1 MASRPRWRLRL
12 GRRRIVAI
20 VVVLLVAFRV
30 ALPAIVRS
38 QLEKRTQAA
47 VTARLTVGNVD
58 LWLLRGAIAIEDVAF
73 RSDAAPDPPLVA
85 FHRLYV
91 NLGWL
96 SLLRRTIRVED
107 FSLEGFGI
115 HVERL
120 ANGALVLPAGR
131 PLPEGAAPPPPKP
144 PPSTGKPWNVA
155 VDHAALK
162 DGRLALRDHV
172 AEPAETA
179 ELVLDALALSG
190 FTLVAGE
197 DNQPGHG
204 TIEAKF
210 GDGTLRIETT
220 VATRPEGY
228 ALDAKIDA
236 TNVPLDRAQLHAP
249 QLGWTGFAAR
259 LDTAITLHAEPAALP
274 TASGTVALRDLR
286 VDVGDAAP
294 ALAWRRFDV
303 AIDRLD
309 PIARRA
315 VVERVSLDGGS
326 VLVTP
331 RAAKPLPLLPPRPA
345 AEPAPPTEP
354 TPEKPAPPWT
364 WEVHTVEVTDTK
376 ATVVLEPPPLEI
388 TVVKASVKGLRSE
401 PGAKSELAL
410 EVRQGEGTINI
421 DGTFGLD
428 PLGARLRTRIAGLAV
443 GPLLA
448 AAGGVPVR
456 LPGGVLGTDLN
467 IAADPAPLVVS
478 GTVTLGDLAVA
489 LPEGED
495 FSAGWKRLEVVLR
508 DVRVPGVLPAD
519 RGAKEPMRVDLDRV
533 RLVGPTAKV
542 TRAPEGVVLP
552 GARSAPGPAE
562 SAAAPPPAEG
572 GGPGLALTLG
582 SVAIEDGQVAILD
595 RTVKPFYEGRI
606 DKIGLQ
612 AHGLR
617 VPENVFDDFSFKANL
632 PGNAPFTVTG
642 KQAKGQVQ
650 IEANGKRIPLT
661 QFNPYV
667 TQAAGYSIGRGAAT
681 FGVKVRWAASKYDSQ
696 NHVELDQLAVA
707 GAQGDSLFLQ
717 RFGVPLTLAIG
728 LMQDV
733 HGKIALDVPIRG
745 DRTAGTRVDIGAVV
759 SQALAHAI
767 VNAITSPLKLVGALN
782 LTGDKVANFAPE
794 PIEFAPGRP
803 TVADAGRD
811 RVEQLARVLASAPAL
826 TVELRGAAGPA
837 DVRALQEA
845 AVLADLQGERRV
857 IGGVRNL
864 VSGGDRGAIRDAI
877 AKGKTDDLTPDR
889 KKTLD
894 EWAGKK
900 TVTDDQLHALAVAR
914 AEDLRTSM
922 GKDHGIDAARVK
934 LGDPQVDRDAGKP
947 VVAVALGAGS

>member
-1 MASRPRWRLRL
+1 V
-12 GRRRIVAI
+12 I
-20 VVVLLVAFRV
+20 VVLLLVALRV
-30 ALPAIVRS
+30 ALPSIVRS
-38 QLEKRTQAA
+38 QLESRTQAA
-47 VTARLTVGNVD
+47 VTGRLEVGDVD
-58 LWLLRGAIAIEDVAF
+58 LWLVRGGLALKDVTF
-73 RSDAAPDPPLVA
+73 RADAAPDPPLVA
-85 FHRLYV
+85 FRRLYV

-96 SLLRRTIRVED
+96 SLLRRTLRVEE
-107 FSLEGFGI
+107 FSLEGFGV

-120 ANGALVLPAGR
+120 ADGALVLPAPR
-131 PLPEGAAPPPPKP
+131 PAPAGAAPRPRAAPASPE
-144 PPSTGKPWNVA
+144 KPWNVA
-155 VDHAALK
+155 VDHAELK
-162 DGRLALRDHV
+162 EGRLALRDHV
-172 AEPAETA
+172 ADPPEDA

-190 FTLVAGE
+190 FTLEAGE

-210 GDGTLRIETT
+210 GDGTLRIETS
-220 VATRPEGY
+220 VSTRPEGY

-236 TNVPLDRAQLHAP
+236 NNVPLDRAQMHVP

-259 LDTAITLHAEPAALP
+259 FDTALTLHAEPAALP
-274 TASGTVALRDLR
+274 TASGTVALRDVR

-294 ALAWRRFDV
+294 ALSWRRLDI
-303 AIDRLD
+303 ALDRVD
-309 PIARRA
+309 PILRRA
-315 VVERVSLDGGS
+315 VVDRVALDGGS

-331 RAAKPLPLLPPRPA
+331 RAATPLPLLPRRAEQSAEPA
-345 AEPAPPTEP
+345 AEPKS
-354 TPEKPAPPWT
+354 EKPAPPWT

-376 ATVVLEPPPLEI
+376 ATVVLQPPPLEI
-388 TVVKASVKGLRSE
+388 TIVKATVKGLRSE
-401 PGAKSELAL
+401 PGTKSELAL
-410 EVRQGEGTINI
+410 EVRQGDGTIAI

-428 PLGARLRTRIAGLAV
+428 PLGARLRMRITGLAIP
-443 GPLLA
+443 PLVT

-495 FSAGWKRLEVVLR
+495 FAAGWKRLEVVLR

-533 RLVGPTAKV
+533 QLVGPTATV

-552 GARSAPGPAE
+552 GATTAPGSAE
-562 SAAAPPPAEG
+562 SQPAPPPAEAK
-572 GGPGLALTLG
+572 GPGLALTVG
-582 SVAIEDGQVAILD
+582 SVAVEDGQVVILD
-595 RTVKPFYEGRI
+595 RSVKPFYQGRV

-617 VPENVFDDFSFKANL
+617 VPENVFDDFAFKANL
-632 PGNAPFTVTG
+632 PGNAPLTVTG

-650 IEANGKRIPLT
+650 LQANGQRIPLA

-681 FGVKVRWAASKYDSQ
+681 FAIKTRWAASAYDSQ
-696 NHVELDQLAVA
+696 NHIELDQLTVG

-717 RFGVPLTLAIG
+717 RFGVPLTLALG
-728 LMQDV
+728 LMRDV

-745 DRTAGTRVDIGAVV
+745 DRTGGTRVDIGAVV

-767 VNAITSPLKLVGALN
+767 VNAISSPLKLLGALN
-782 LTGDKVANFAPE
+782 LEGGKVADFAPE
-794 PIEFAPGRP
+794 PIEFAPGKP
-803 TVADAGRD
+803 TVADAGRE
-811 RVEQLARVLASAPAL
+811 RVDQLARVLASAPAL

-845 AVLADLQGERRV
+845 AVLADLQGERRL

-877 AKGKTDDLTPDR
+877 AAGKTDGLAPDR
-889 KKTLD
+889 RKTLD
-894 EWAGKK
+894 EWVAKK
-900 TVTDDQLHALAVAR
+900 TVADDALHALAVAR
-914 AEDLRTSM
+914 AEGLRASM
-922 GKDHGIDAARVK
+922 AKDHGIDTARVT